1 MKSYRKKERE
11 REREKGLKLSNKLEN
26 PDEMHTFQLNN
37 LVFQKL
43 KSTSLWKL
51 FSKLIPG

>member
-1 MKSYRKKERE
+1 MKSYRKKE

>member
-1 MKSYRKKERE
+1 MKSYRKKE

-26 PDEMHTFQLNN
+26 RDEMYTFQLNN